1 MRVKFSWEQENE
13 IEEKNIVY
21 PIYIIK
27 HITRYIEDKVDNHI
41 PIKPIYQY
49 LLSDISYNLDFS
61 LNP

>member
-1 MRVKFSWEQENE
+1 MTDEIALTNE

-49 LLSDISYNLDFS
+49 LLSDIYIYSNIS
-61 LNP
+61 